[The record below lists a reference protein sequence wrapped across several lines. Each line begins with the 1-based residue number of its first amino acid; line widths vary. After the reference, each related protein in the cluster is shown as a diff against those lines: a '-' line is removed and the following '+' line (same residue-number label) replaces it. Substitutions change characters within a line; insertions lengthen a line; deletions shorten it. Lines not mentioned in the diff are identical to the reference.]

1 MRIMTSA
8 NNDKTQCVNS
18 ESGNSGNGPR
28 TLQLDRPIVFLDI
41 QTTGL
46 DARTARI
53 VELSTLKI
61 DPDGSEEFKHQ
72 MFNPQTSISPA
83 ATDKHGIGDEHIAH
97 APTFS
102 TFARGLAQYLE
113 GCDLAG
119 FGINRFGLTVLTQ
132 EFNIA
137 GTPFDTDGITVLDIM
152 QLYHRLEPRNFEAAY
167 RRYVGDTDPIIE
179 TERGQS
185 KLLAIHNIVRGQIS
199 AHRELPTNPA
209 ALSSWANAEYRVPAI
224 DDAGKFAW
232 STAGE
237 PLINFGKYRG
247 HRLND
252 VYLHDADYLRWI
264 AGNESFT
271 REQRDIAGNAS
282 EGIMPQPKP

>member
-1 MRIMTSA
+1 MTYSKDSNQQYA
-8 NNDKTQCVNS
+8 DADPGADGI
-18 ESGNSGNGPR
+18 EPR
-28 TLQLDRPIVFLDI
+28 ALRLEHPIVFLDI

-46 DARTARI
+46 DVRTARI

-61 DPDGSEEFKHQ
+61 EPGGHEEYKRQ
-72 MFNPQTSISPA
+72 TFNPQSSISPA
-83 ATDKHGIGDEHIAH
+83 ATEKHGISDEHVAD
-97 APTFS
+97 APTFG
-102 TFARGLAQYLE
+102 TFARGLAHYLD

-119 FGINRFGLTVLTQ
+119 FGIKRFGLRVLTQ

-137 GTPFDTDGITVLDIM
+137 GVPFDTDGIAVLDVM
-152 QLYHRLEPRNFEAAY
+152 QVYHRLEPRTFEAAY
-167 RRYVGDTDPIIE
+167 RQYVGDSEPIVE
-179 TERGQS
+179 SERGQT
-185 KLLAIHNIVRGQIS
+185 KLRAIFDIVQGQIT
-199 AHRELPTNPA
+199 ARRELPNTPA
-209 ALSSWANAEYRVPAI
+209 AIASWVAAENGLPSI

-232 STAGE
+232 STSGE

-271 REQRDIAGNAS
+271 TEQRDIAGNAS
-282 EGIMPQPKP
+282 EGIMPQPQS

>member
-1 MRIMTSA
+1 MTTA
-8 NNDKTQCVNS
+8 NQDENPKPGQRGIETRS
-18 ESGNSGNGPR
+18 
-28 TLQLDRPIVFLDI
+28 LQLERPIVFLDI

-46 DARTARI
+46 DVRTARI

-61 DPDGSEEFKHQ
+61 DPDGNEQFKNQ

-83 ATDKHGIGDEHIAH
+83 ATDKHGISDVHVAD

-102 TFARGLAQYLE
+102 AFARALAQYLK
-113 GCDLAG
+113 GCDIAG
-119 FGINRFGLTVLTQ
+119 FGIIRFGMPILTQ

-137 GTPFDTDGITVLDIM
+137 GVPFDTNGITVLDVM
-152 QLYHRLEPRNFEAAY
+152 QVYHQLEPRNFEAAY
-167 RRYVGDTDPIIE
+167 RRYVGDNEPIIE
-179 TERGQS
+179 SERGQS
-185 KLLAIHNIVRGQIS
+185 KLHAILNIVQGQI
-199 AHRELPTNPA
+199 AQCRELPTDPA
-209 ALSSWANAEYRVPAI
+209 AIASWTATENELHHI
-224 DDAGKFAW
+224 DEAGKFAW
-232 STAGE
+232 SATRE

-271 REQRDIAGNAS
+271 HEQRDIAGNAS
-282 EGIMPQPKP
+282 EGIMPQPKQ